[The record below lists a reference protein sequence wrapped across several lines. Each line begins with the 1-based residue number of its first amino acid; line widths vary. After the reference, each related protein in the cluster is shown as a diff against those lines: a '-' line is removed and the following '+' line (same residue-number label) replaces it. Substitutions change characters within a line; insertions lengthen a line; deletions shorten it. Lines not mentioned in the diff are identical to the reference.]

1 MMKLSDVGMVP
12 VRLCQRRKE
21 RFLST
26 ETAGGRQRKIVSGGR
41 KHE

>member
-26 ETAGGRQRKIVSGGR
+26 QAAGNRSKSKWRNR
-41 KHE
+41 E